1 MQTQQQIVQWQE
13 KDWMQQILVMLK
25 HQSSEYAI
33 AVTEAN
39 CAQVRQTM
47 QRMLNETLAEQADCY
62 QIMSRQGWYP
72 AAPVAN
78 RQELHKSI
86 QTHRQDA
93 QATMHAIQ
101 AAGLQGALQHI
112 GNSGQ
117 TFGVSQQNGTGQQ
130 WQQPQQPQPWQTA
143 QNRQADQGSGAWQN
157 AQPWQQTIQ
166 GGAQGVD
173 QQSKWQPPQQ
183 QAGHYQPWQSD
194 HRYQ

>member
-93 QATMHAIQ
+93 QTTMHAIQ

-117 TFGVSQQNGTGQQ
+117 PLGVSQQNGIGQQ
-130 WQQPQQPQPWQTA
+130 WQQPQPWQTV

-157 AQPWQQTIQ
+157 AQPWQQTTQ
-166 GGAQGVD
+166 GGAQAAD
-173 QQSKWQPPQQ
+173 QQSKWQLQQ
-183 QAGHYQPWQSD
+183 QPQAGHYQPWQSD